1 MAGMFLDWKINSTSG
16 ISYGAGPLAGSS
28 GYVYL
33 IRPSSGKEY
42 KCAYTGN
49 GLGVGPL
56 PASFSFSR
64 KDFESWGDTLYIT
77 LRTPVTQK
85 QDIENVLREFVIYLG
100 GFGLSDEQIE
110 NLERFLRERL
120 HPYTRTRS

>member
-1 MAGMFLDWKINSTSG
+1 MAVNKIKITNDSNEA
-16 ISYGAGPLAGSS
+16 IE
-28 GYVYL
+28 
-33 IRPSSGKEY
+33 I
-42 KCAYTGN
+42 
-49 GLGVGPL
+49 
-56 PASFSFSR
+56 